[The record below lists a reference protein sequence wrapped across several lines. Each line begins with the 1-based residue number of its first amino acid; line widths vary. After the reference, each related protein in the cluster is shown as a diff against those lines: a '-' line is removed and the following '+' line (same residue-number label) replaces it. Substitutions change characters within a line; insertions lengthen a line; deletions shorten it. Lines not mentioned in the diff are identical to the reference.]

1 MEKRRKWMVILL
13 LLFGLLPHIDAAEKK
28 RVALTFDD
36 GPCAKSTAYLLQGL
50 RDRGV
55 HATFF
60 LSGYRI
66 DSDPEDALQIAS
78 EGHEIGI
85 HGQTHA
91 YFRGMGRERLEG
103 EILSVGDKIEALTG
117 ETPKLARPPG
127 GLMDDQ
133 VKQFCK
139 DNDLALILWS
149 VDPEDWDPK
158 KRAQTAS
165 SVVSQAKD
173 GDIILLHDLTTAN
186 ADQAFAIIDR
196 LKVAGYEFCTV
207 SELAESCGKELCCG
221 ESYFKF

>member
-1 MEKRRKWMVILL
+1 MEKKRKWMVILL
-13 LLFGLLPHIDAAEKK
+13 LLCGLLPHIDAAEKK

-66 DSDPEDALQIAS
+66 DSDPADVTKIANA
-78 EGHEIGI
+78 GHEIGI
-85 HGQTHA
+85 HGQTHS
-91 YFRGMGRERLEG
+91 YFRGMERETLKG
-103 EILSVGDKIEALTG
+103 EILAVGDKIEALTG
-117 ETPKLARPPG
+117 EVPKLTRPPG
-127 GLMDDQ
+127 GLLDEQ
-133 VKQFCK
+133 AKQFCR

-165 SVVSQAKD
+165 NVVSKAKD

-207 SELAESCGKELCCG
+207 SELAESCGKTLCCG